1 MTRPVVFLGPSL
13 PWDEARKIL
22 DADYRPPVK
31 RGDLGQLD
39 NAEVVGI
46 IDGVFLQSCSVG
58 HREILGLLR
67 KGVTVIG
74 GGSMGALRATELRD
88 HGMVGVGKIFE
99 MYSHGEIEGDDEVA
113 LVFDPES
120 QESLSEP
127 TVNIRSVLNQ
137 AVEAGVIGLGQKDV
151 LLKEYRSIYYPR
163 RTVQAFLKIAAS
175 SLNEVEA
182 TRFNTFFTDN
192 YRDIKKDDAI
202 TVLKLIKDRA
212 EKGNQNNIRSSKNI

>member
-13 PWDEARKIL
+13 PLDEARKIL

-31 RGDLGQLD
+31 RGDLGLL
-39 NAEVVGI
+39 NNVEVVGI

-74 GGSMGALRATELRD
+74 GGSMGALRATEMRD
-88 HGMVGVGKIFE
+88 YGMMGIGQIFE
-99 MYSHGEIEGDDEVA
+99 MYSQGEIEGDDEVA

-137 AVEAGVIGLGQKDV
+137 AVKAGVIGSKQKDE
-151 LLKEYRSIYYPR
+151 LLKEFRSIYYPR
-163 RTVQAFLKIAAS
+163 RTVQSFLNIAAS
-175 SLNEVEA
+175 SLNEIEA
-182 TRFNTFFTDN
+182 TRFNSFFMCN
-192 YRDIKKDDAI
+192 YRDIKKEDAI

-212 EKGNQNNIRSSKNI
+212 EKGD